1 MRRVAYLFGGAAAA
15 GAAVYLVVYLYR
27 WQWQRAVLCGVLLL
41 VVEVMLLG
49 LVLLG
54 RFAKLEERIRDG
66 ERRQDDVLARL
77 RERGGEVRRFRW
89 LDEAETGERTHVFVP
104 VLMVT
109 GVLLS
114 GLAWVVQRIASATV
128 RGPAEKRLAGRLAVL
143 TAPDAGP
150 TAYAPGAEGASYA
163 AGSGRGVYA
172 SDGERGRYTS
182 GSASGAYAVGAGRE
196 PYAAGAGPGAYVV
209 GAERE
214 PHPPNAGTYTADAE
228 QDAHA
233 ARTEP
238 GAHAAGTER
247 DPYAADPEQGAGVS
261 GGKQSPY
268 APGTEQGTYVSAHGR
283 VSYSPVR
290 ETSPPVVDLED
301 LPSLGAGRSRA
312 RAVRFGAVT
321 AVGGLLLGALVV
333 GLADLTQTRDEK
345 ADQNEATSVL
355 LRVDTRGTTMT
366 AQRRALAARQVWE
379 GCRDSTSVPLDHATL
394 GSLGDDLF
402 AGVVRPALSE
412 HDRMRLRG
420 CLEDATLD
428 RTHLT
433 VLGIGET
440 DADDD

>member
-143 TAPDAGP
+143 AAPDAGP
-150 TAYAPGAEGASYA
+150 TAYAPGAEEASYA
-163 AGSGRGVYA
+163 AGSGHGVYA
-172 SDGERGRYTS
+172 SDGERG
-182 GSASGAYAVGAGRE
+182 AYAVGAGAG
-196 PYAAGAGPGAYVV
+196 PYAV

-214 PHPPNAGTYTADAE
+214 PHPPNAGTYAAGAE
-228 QDAHA
+228 RD
-233 ARTEP
+233 
-238 GAHAAGTER
+238 AHAAGTEPGAYEPDAER
-247 DPYAADPEQGAGVS
+247 DPYAAGTGHGVDVPGGGRDSYAPAGAEQGV
-261 GGKQSPY
+261 
-268 APGTEQGTYVSAHGR
+268 YVSAHGR

-301 LPSLGAGRSRA
+301 LPPLGAGRSRA

-355 LRVDTRGTTMT
+355 MRVDTRGTTMT

-420 CLEDATLD
+420 CLEDAALD